1 MTASSSPQPQSI
13 QELQTRAFK
22 IIAQL
27 NKNLKRH
34 PNQVGILQYVLSHVY
49 ELTGSPYIYCVLK
62 HRLQDEP
69 ELGAFWENG
78 QNVEL
83 PKKKRQEQE
92 IIEQIGTTLIQ
103 DVVQKQKPLYL
114 PNPEAIRAY
123 EESQGQDLRL
133 CSRGQSW
140 LGVPMTTVDHTLGVL
155 IVQDLERANAYCEEL
170 VDILDVIGDIA
181 ASAIDYER
189 LHDRVTI
196 IGDVEQELTQLQAN
210 SEAELLGKIYK
221 KLTEIGDI
229 DIKNLS
235 IVLYDKLK
243 LNHAFRVV
251 VSQGKVQDLENS
263 VKQVELLSALN
274 QNLLTEI
281 IEDKTPRLRINN
293 EFKKLSIDD
302 VPDNESASWMA
313 VPMRIQGRAIG
324 VFIVEDPDRAT
335 PEAVYNKNDAEFL
348 DILSDQAANA
358 IYRFR
363 SQQSSKILAEIEN
376 ELSNQT
382 ELDQNKV
389 FEILKERGSE
399 LVDVYNL
406 CVFLYDADQNKFDIA
421 LAYRQ
426 GNELNTS
433 ESDVAQEVWSNSPEP
448 VLRKVLD
455 SQKALIFKSRQE
467 VQQYFLVEDADR
479 DIPQSWLGV
488 PMRAGNEVVGVFV
501 TYHMKREGVYHE
513 DDARLLDELSDSV
526 ALALANVK
534 LAERERNNFQ
544 QRIDNLE
551 TLGDIYEEVRQNSL
565 DSVMSKILETAKEF
579 TGADY
584 ADVWLY
590 HKERNEIKLESQCGG
605 RVNLDY
611 KNDAIS
617 LGPSNPRKG
626 ISGYVFQ
633 SKEPYYAPSVAPGE
647 DPYYIEVSP
656 ETRSELVVPL
666 IFRGKVLGVLNFESK
681 EEDGFSTEEQ
691 QLAET
696 LTDSAAVAIEIS
708 RLKQKLESSKKEL
721 QKSNT
726 ELDKYQDILEEL
738 ISVVTSD
745 SPQDTEA
752 IAAYIH
758 QEASDLMDTDNMYF
772 ATYDDTTDLVEFI
785 MVYVEGKKIEP
796 YPPRNLSE
804 GRGKTEEII
813 RKQEAIRHT
822 SEESLVW
829 YSTEGNDYTGVYNDC
844 PWLGVPILLTKER
857 EIKCLGVIATYST
870 KNKDKTYTKD
880 EQRILENLAR
890 WAAITIYNAQITE
903 QVAEQQNVLTRSL
916 VAQDFIHRINSI
928 AGTIP
933 IWLQL
938 LEIELQA
945 GESVNIQEC
954 QSYIQSCQDEFR
966 NLLTQVNQL
975 KNPEPERV
983 IDLNT
988 LLSSLLTEI
997 EILHHKDLTGGTLML
1012 EGDISEKLQPIEGFP
1027 SLIANSFEAIL
1038 KNGVE
1043 AVLEKGQGTLR
1054 VEARNLDADAVE
1066 IVIQDTGVGL
1076 PENLHSKVFTPFFT
1090 TKSRG
1095 TGYGLWRAKTVFEN
1109 MGGEIEIEF
1118 EPESE
1123 FETEVTVTLPMVK

>member
-1 MTASSSPQPQSI
+1 MTAFNSPKPQSI
-13 QELQTRAFK
+13 QELQTRSLK

-34 PNQVGILQYVLSHVY
+34 PSQVEILQDVLSHVY
-49 ELTGSPYIYCVLK
+49 DLTQSPYVYCVLK
-62 HRLQDEP
+62 HRLQDEL
-69 ELGAFWENG
+69 ELGAFWQNG
-78 QNVEL
+78 QNIKFQKDEI
-83 PKKKRQEQE
+83 EE
-92 IIEQIGTTLIQ
+92 IIQQIGTTLIQ
-103 DVVQKQKPLYL
+103 KIIQEQAPLYL
-114 PNPEAIRAY
+114 ANPEAIRDY
-123 EESQGQDLRL
+123 EEKQGQALSL

-155 IVQDLERANAYCEEL
+155 IVQDLERANAYREEL
-170 VDILDVIGDIA
+170 VDILDVIGDVA

-189 LHDRVTI
+189 LHYRVTI

-210 SEAELLGKIYK
+210 SEAELLGGIYN
-221 KLTEIGDI
+221 KLKNIRDI

-235 IVLYDKLK
+235 IVLYNKLK
-243 LNHAFRVV
+243 INHAFQVV
-251 VSQGKVQDLENS
+251 VSQGKIRNIEDQDE
-263 VKQVELLSALN
+263 QTQLLSALN
-274 QNLLTEI
+274 QNLLAEI

-293 EFKKLSIDD
+293 EFKALSIDD
-302 VPDNESASWMA
+302 VRDNQPASWMA

-335 PEAVYNKNDAEFL
+335 PESVYNKNDAEFL

-382 ELDQNKV
+382 ELNQEKV
-389 FEILKERGSE
+389 FGILKERGSE

-406 CVFLYDADQNKFDIA
+406 CVFLYDSEQDKFSIA

-426 GNELNTS
+426 GQELNTS
-433 ESDVAQEVWSNSPEP
+433 ESAMAQQVWSNSPEP
-448 VLRKVLD
+448 VLRMVLD
-455 SQKALIFKSRQE
+455 SQKALILKTRQE
-467 VQQYFLVEDADR
+467 VQQCFLVEDADR
-479 DIPQSWLGV
+479 DVPKSWLGV
-488 PMRAGNEVVGVFV
+488 PMRAGNQVVGVFV
-501 TYHMKREGVYHE
+501 TFHMKQEGVYHE

-534 LAERERNNFQ
+534 LAERDRKNFE
-544 QRIDNLE
+544 QRINNLE

-565 DSVMSKILETAKEF
+565 ESVMSKILETAKEF

-590 HKERNEIKLESQCGG
+590 HRERNEIKLESQCGG

-617 LGPSNPRKG
+617 LNPSNPRKG

-633 SKEPYYAPSVAPGE
+633 SKKPYYAPNVTPGK

-681 EEDGFSTEEQ
+681 EEDGFSPNEQ

-708 RLKQKLESSKKEL
+708 RLKQQLESSKQQLQERKNEL
-721 QKSNT
+721 G
-726 ELDKYQDILEEL
+726 KYQNLLEEL

-752 IAAYIH
+752 IADYIH

-785 MVYVEGKKIEP
+785 MVYVEGEQIEP
-796 YPPRNLSE
+796 YPSRTLHE

-813 RKQEAIRHT
+813 RTKTAIRHT
-822 SEESLVW
+822 SQQSLAW
-829 YSTEGNDYTGVYNDC
+829 YSTEGRDYVNKHYDC
-844 PWLGVPILLTKER
+844 PWLGVPILLTKEKKT
-857 EIKCLGVIATYST
+857 KCLGVIATYST
-870 KNKDKTYTKD
+870 KDEDKTYTEN
-880 EQRILENLAR
+880 EQRILGNLAR
-890 WAAITIYNAQITE
+890 WSAITIHNAKITE

-933 IWLQL
+933 IRLQL
-938 LEIELQA
+938 LEMELQA
-945 GESVNIQEC
+945 AGSINIPDC
-954 QSYIQSCQDEFR
+954 QGYIQSCQDEFQ

-983 IDLNT
+983 INLNT

-997 EILHHKDLTGGTLML
+997 EILYHQDLTGGTLTL
-1012 EGDISEKLQPIEGFP
+1012 ERDIPESLKSIKGFP
-1027 SLIANSFEAIL
+1027 SLVANSFEAIL

-1043 AVLEKGQGTLR
+1043 AVLGKGRGILR
-1054 VEARNLDADAVE
+1054 VEACNLDLDTVE
-1066 IVIQDTGVGL
+1066 VVIQDTGVGL
-1076 PENLHSKVFTPFFT
+1076 SENLQLKVFTPFFT
-1090 TKSRG
+1090 TKPRG

-1109 MGGEIEIEF
+1109 MGGEIEF
-1118 EPESE
+1118 DSDPEIK
-1123 FETEVTVTLPMVK
+1123 TKVTVTLPTVK

>member
-27 NKNLKRH
+27 NKNLKQH

-62 HRLQDEP
+62 HRLQDKF

-78 QNVEL
+78 QKIEL
-83 PKKKRQEQE
+83 QKDETQE

-103 DVVQKQKPLYL
+103 KVIEQQAPLYL

-155 IVQDLERANAYCEEL
+155 IVQDLEQAHAYREEL

-196 IGDVEQELTQLQAN
+196 IGDVEQELTQLQAD
-210 SEAELLGKIYK
+210 SEAQLLGKIYK

-251 VSQGKVQDLENS
+251 VSQGEVQNLENS
-263 VKQVELLSALN
+263 AKQVELLSALN
-274 QNLLTEI
+274 QDLLAEI

-426 GNELNTS
+426 GDELNTS
-433 ESDVAQEVWSNSPEP
+433 ESAIAQEVWANSPEP
-448 VLRKVLD
+448 VLRTVLD
-455 SQKALIFKSRQE
+455 SQKALILKSRQE
-467 VQQYFLVEDADR
+467 VQQCFLVEDPDR
-479 DIPQSWLGV
+479 DIPKSWLGV
-488 PMRAGNEVVGVFV
+488 PMRSGNKVVGVFV

-526 ALALANVK
+526 ALALANVQ

-565 DSVMSKILETAKEF
+565 ESVMSKILETAKEF

-617 LGPSNPRKG
+617 LDPFNPRKG
-626 ISGYVFQ
+626 IAGYVFQ

-666 IFRGKVLGVLNFESK
+666 IFRSEVLGVLNLESR
-681 EEDGFSTEEQ
+681 EENGFSAHEQ
-691 QLAET
+691 QLAKT
-696 LTDSAAVAIEIS
+696 LADSAAVAIETS
-708 RLKQKLESSKKEL
+708 ESEEEQNKF
-721 QKSNT
+721 
-726 ELDKYQDILEEL
+726 YQDLLEEL
-738 ISVVTSD
+738 IKFITSD
-745 SPQDTEA
+745 SPQNTRA
-752 IAAYIH
+752 IAEYIH
-758 QEASDLMDTDNMYF
+758 QEASNLMDTDNMYF

-785 MVYVEGKKIEP
+785 MVYVEGKQDEP
-796 YPPRNLSE
+796 YSSRKLNE

-813 RKQEAIRHT
+813 RTKRAIRHT
-822 SEESLVW
+822 SEESSAW
-829 YSTEGNDYTGVYNDC
+829 YATEGHDYVYKHNDC
-844 PWLGVPILLTKER
+844 PWLGVPILLTKET
-857 EIKCLGVIATYST
+857 EIKCLGVIATFST
-870 KNKDKTYTKD
+870 KDKEKTYTEN

-890 WAAITIYNAQITE
+890 WAAITMYNAKVTE

-916 VAQDFIHRINSI
+916 VAQDFIHRLNSI

-938 LEIELQA
+938 LEMELKVA
-945 GESVNIQEC
+945 ESLNISEC
-954 QSYIQSCQDEFR
+954 QSYIQSCQDEFQ
-966 NLLTQVNQL
+966 NLLTEVNQL

-983 IDLNT
+983 INLNT

-997 EILHHKDLTGGTLML
+997 ELLHHQDLTQGIVTLERDL
-1012 EGDISEKLQPIEGFP
+1012 PENLKFIRGYA
-1027 SLIANSFEAIL
+1027 SLIANSFEVIL
-1038 KNGVE
+1038 KNGIE
-1043 AVLEKGQGTLR
+1043 AVLEKGQGILR
-1054 VEARNLDADAVE
+1054 VQAQNLNTDTVKV
-1066 IVIQDTGVGL
+1066 IIQDTGVGL
-1076 PENLHSKVFTPFFT
+1076 PKDLQSKVFTPFFT
-1090 TKSRG
+1090 VKPMG
-1095 TGYGLWRAKTVFEN
+1095 IGYGLWRAKTVFEN
-1109 MGGEIEIEF
+1109 MGGKISF
-1118 EPESE
+1118 ESE
-1123 FETEVTVTLPMVK
+1123 LGVQTKVSVTLPAVKVSN

>member
-1 MTASSSPQPQSI
+1 MTASNSPQRQST

-62 HRLQDEP
+62 HRLQDEL
-69 ELGAFWENG
+69 ELGAFWKNG
-78 QNVEL
+78 QEIEL
-83 PKKKRQEQE
+83 QDDETQE
-92 IIEQIGTTLIQ
+92 IIQQIGTTLIQ
-103 DVVQKQKPLYL
+103 KVIKQQAPLYL

-123 EESQGQDLRL
+123 EESQGPDLSL

-155 IVQDLERANAYCEEL
+155 IVQDSERANAYREEL

-196 IGDVEQELTQLQAN
+196 IGDVEQELTQLQAD
-210 SEAELLGKIYK
+210 SEAQLLGKIYN

-229 DIKNLS
+229 DVKNLS
-235 IVLYDKLK
+235 IVLYNKLK

-263 VKQVELLSALN
+263 VKQLELLSALN
-274 QNLLTEI
+274 QDILAKI
-281 IEDKTPRLRINN
+281 IDDKTPRLRINN

-302 VPDNESASWMA
+302 VPANESASWMA

-324 VFIVEDPDRAT
+324 VFIVEDPDRTT
-335 PEAVYNKNDAEFL
+335 PESVYNKNDAEFL

-358 IYRFR
+358 IYRFH
-363 SQQSSKILAEIEN
+363 SQRNSKILAEIEN
-376 ELSNQT
+376 ELSNQID
-382 ELDQNKV
+382 LSQDKV

-406 CVFLYDADQNKFDIA
+406 CVFLYDADQNEFDIA

-426 GNELNTS
+426 GDELNTL
-433 ESDVAQEVWSNSPEP
+433 ESDIARQVWSNSPEP
-448 VLRKVLD
+448 VLRTVLD
-455 SQKALIFKSRQE
+455 SQKALILKSRQE
-467 VQQYFLVEDADR
+467 VQQYFLVEDTDR
-479 DIPQSWLGV
+479 DIPKSWLGV

-501 TYHMKREGVYHE
+501 TYHMKRGGVYHE

-565 DSVMSKILETAKEF
+565 KSVMSKILETAKEF

-617 LGPSNPRKG
+617 LAPSNPRKG

-633 SKEPYYAPSVAPGE
+633 SKEPYYAPNVAPGE

-681 EEDGFSTEEQ
+681 EEEGFSPEEQ

-708 RLKQKLESSKKEL
+708 RIKQKLESSKKEL

-726 ELDKYQDILEEL
+726 ELDKYQNLLQEL

-822 SEESLVW
+822 SEESSAW
-829 YSTEGNDYTGVYNDC
+829 YSTEGCDYVNNNDC
-844 PWLGVPILLTKER
+844 PWLGVPILLAKGE
-857 EIKCLGVIATYST
+857 EAKCLGVIATYST
-870 KNKDKTYTKD
+870 KDKDKTYTEN

-938 LEIELQA
+938 LEMELQA
-945 GESVNIQEC
+945 IESPNIPDC

-975 KNPEPERV
+975 KNPEPQRV
-983 IDLNT
+983 INLNT

-997 EILHHKDLTGGTLML
+997 EILHHQDLTGGIIRL
-1012 EGDISEKLQPIEGFP
+1012 EQHLPENLKFIQGFP

-1038 KNGVE
+1038 KNGIE

-1054 VEARNLDADAVE
+1054 VEARNLDTDAVE
-1066 IVIQDTGVGL
+1066 VLIQDTGVGL

-1123 FETEVTVTLPMVK
+1123 FETEVTVTLPMV